1 MAGLMALQ
9 NARDSVPPERA
20 GWNFRAREQGGE
32 NPRMSVLNGDMKRK
46 AILNDPGVSEKNAL
60 AA

>member
-1 MAGLMALQ
+1 MRGTLCLPKE
-9 NARDSVPPERA
+9 RDGISVRVNKA
-20 GWNFRAREQGGE
+20 GE

-46 AILNDPGVSEKNAL
+46 AILNDPGDSEKNAL

>member
-1 MAGLMALQ
+1 ML
-9 NARDSVPPERA
+9 PERA